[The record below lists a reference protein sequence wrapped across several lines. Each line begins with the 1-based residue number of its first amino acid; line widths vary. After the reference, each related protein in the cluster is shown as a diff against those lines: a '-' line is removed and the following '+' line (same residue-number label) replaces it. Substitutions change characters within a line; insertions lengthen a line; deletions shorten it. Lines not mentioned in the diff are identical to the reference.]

1 MDSVTSWMKVG
12 GQCRQLDEGGWTV
25 SPVGLRWVDSVTSW
39 MKVGG
44 QCHQL
49 DEGGWTVSPVG

>member
-1 MDSVTSWMKVG
+1 MKVG
-12 GQCRQLDEGGWTV
+12 GQCHQLDEGGWTV
-25 SPVGLRWVDSVTSW
+25 SPAGWRWVDSVTSW

-49 DEGGWTVSPVG
+49 DGGGWTVSPAG